1 MHVTKVEIDGLNK
14 TRDYIVQRVVSKIFE
29 AKTVWECLE
38 FTKNAHAQLK
48 ELGCFHKVNGIIDI
62 EQSDSKALI
71 VNFQV
76 EELPL
81 TFIDASTE
89 TGDNEVIGVA
99 HGGMPNMLGLGER
112 LQTTLKLGSG
122 GSNEFS
128 LNYKVPIR
136 CNLLWRMTNGPCNSS
151 FLASLYRIQQ
161 KMSWSSLNATCQG
174 FSMSANLSPKSWLQQ
189 LVKYDCSWRQ
199 LRPSETPGFAAR
211 QVCGHSLK
219 SSLTN
224 RFSINTLDD
233 QAIPSQGMNFTLQ
246 QELAGLGLGNVA
258 FFKTEVNGGYYHQI
272 GHNLVIGA
280 GGAGG
285 SVSHMMSSDDPCS
298 VRNGLP
304 CDKFTLG
311 GPVLMRGFKHHRLGP
326 VEDGNHLGFDAFWR
340 LSLHCFT
347 KKLPFLRGDSWITNN
362 VCAHSFVEM
371 CQVGNLSGGSYVK
384 WLMGQA
390 APRASAGF
398 GLIMRLGER
407 GRAELNYSIPL
418 RYYYGDSL
426 NRGLQLGLGVVF
438 S

>member
-1 MHVTKVEIDGLNK
+1 MHVAKVEIDGLNK
-14 TRDYIVQRVVSKIFE
+14 TKDYLVQRVVAKIFE

-38 FTKNAHAQLK
+38 FTKNAHVQLK

-62 EQSDSKALI
+62 EQSDSKALV

-81 TFIDASTE
+81 TFVDASTE

-99 HGGMPNMLGLGER
+99 NVGMPNMIGLGER
-112 LQTTLKLGSG
+112 LQTTWKLGSG
-122 GSNEFS
+122 GSNEVS
-128 LNYKVPIR
+128 LNYKVPIHSNILR
-136 CNLLWRMTNGPCNSS
+136 RLTNGHCDSS
-151 FLASLYRIQQ
+151 FIASLYRMQQ
-161 KMSWSSLNATCQG
+161 KMTWSSLQATYQG

-189 LVKYDCSWRQ
+189 LVKYDCSWRH
-199 LRPSETPGFAAR
+199 LKASDSPGFAAR

-219 SSLTN
+219 SSLIN

-233 QAIPSQGMNFTLQ
+233 QAIPSQGIKFMLR

-258 FFKTEVNGGYYHQI
+258 FFKTEVNGSYYHQI
-272 GHNLVIGA
+272 GQNFVIGA

-298 VRNGLP
+298 VRNSLP

-311 GPVLMRGFKHHRLGP
+311 GPVLMRGFRHHRLGP

-340 LSLHCFT
+340 VSLHGFT
-347 KKLPFLRGDSWITNN
+347 KKLPFLRGESWLTNN
-362 VCAHSFVEM
+362 VCAHAFAEV
-371 CQVGNLSGGSYVK
+371 CQVGNLNGGSYLK
-384 WLMGQA
+384 WFMGQA
-390 APRASAGF
+390 APRASAGM
-398 GLIMRLGER
+398 GLIVRLGER

-418 RYYYGDSL
+418 AYHYGDAL
-426 NRGLQLGLGVVF
+426 NRGLQLGIGIVY